1 MKPLTRAEEEVM
13 QVLWALKKA
22 LLKDVVAAMPEPK
35 PHQNTVA
42 TILKILV
49 EKEYVDIEK
58 ISRINLY
65 FPLVNKRVYSERRIK
80 SITKKYFNGSF
91 SNLVSAMVKNND
103 VSLEELELL
112 VKNLKNKK

>member
-13 QVLWALKKA
+13 QVLWKLKKG
-22 LLKDVVAAMPEPK
+22 LLRDVVAGMPDPQ

-49 EKEYVDIEK
+49 DKKYVEIEK
-58 ISRINLY
+58 IGRINRY
-65 FPLVNKRVYSERRIK
+65 YPLITKPAYSDKRIK

-91 SNLVSAMVKNND
+91 SSLVSAMVKNND

-112 VKNLKNKK
+112 IQNLKDKK